1 MQPINLW
8 FPAAASVI
16 AFAIALVT
24 VPAVR
29 KLALRIG
36 LVDRPDQHRKIH
48 SRDVALGGGIAIAI
62 TIAATAAIAFLLPS
76 VTRDILSRNPRELL
90 GILGGLAVVF
100 CLGLWDDV
108 FHIRARYKL
117 IGQIFAA
124 GIVAFSGIVVDKVG
138 LGFASWDLGIL
149 SVPATIFWLVLCMNA
164 LNLIDG
170 ADGLAA
176 TISIILFATIAAIAF
191 TLENEV
197 TAFVALVMCGALL
210 GFLCFNFPPASIFLG
225 DCGSLT
231 IGLLAGSL
239 AIHSCTKGAAALAI
253 TAPMAMWIIPIMDVA
268 MAVLRRRLTGRG
280 LSTTDRLHLHH
291 CLLNRGLTN
300 KQLLATAATIGC
312 VSGFGAWLTIRFH
325 NQWFAVL
332 VGGAVVLFLVGSRLF
347 GHAEMRLAGHHLAT
361 WKRSIFA
368 RKTTDARRGWGGQ
381 VHLQGSRPWE
391 ELWNQ
396 LIDASDD
403 LGVLRLRLDLNLPW
417 LHEAFHATWQC
428 PTSEAL
434 NKQIHLQLPLHVNER
449 PIGVLTVAGHSGPE
463 NSAWL
468 MKLAE
473 FLNDFQVQVQLI
485 YERSQTPDSSDSS
498 KADAALI
505 AQAAILTGTESTPSA
520 AQ

>member
-1 MQPINLW
+1 MQQMNLW

-16 AFAIALVT
+16 AFAIALVS

-29 KLALRIG
+29 KFALRIG

-48 SRDVALGGGIAIAI
+48 ARDVSLGGGVAIAI
-62 TIAATAAIAFLLPS
+62 TMGATAAIAFFFPS
-76 VTRDILSRNPRELL
+76 VTRDILSRNPRELV
-90 GILGGLAVVF
+90 GILGGLAVAF
-100 CLGLWDDV
+100 CLGLWDDA

-117 IGQIFAA
+117 IGQIVAA
-124 GIVAFSGIVVDKVG
+124 GIVAISGIVVDKVG
-138 LGFASWDLGIL
+138 LGVANWELGIL

-197 TAFVALVMCGALL
+197 TAFVALAMCGALL
-210 GFLCFNFPPASIFLG
+210 GFLYYNFPPASIFLG

-300 KQLLATAATIGC
+300 KQLLGAAATIGC

-347 GHAEMRLAGHHLAT
+347 GHVELRLAGHHLSS
-361 WKRSIFA
+361 WRRSMFSRGA
-368 RKTTDARRGWGGQ
+368 SDERRGWGGQ
-381 VHLQGSRPWE
+381 VHLQGTRPWE
-391 ELWNQ
+391 DLWSQ
-396 LIDASDD
+396 LIDASDT
-403 LGVLRLRLDLNLPW
+403 LGVCRLRLDLNLPW

-428 PTSEAL
+428 PTSEAQNRL
-434 NKQIHLQLPLHVNER
+434 IHVQLPLQVGRR

-468 MKLAE
+468 MKLAD
-473 FLNDFQVQVQLI
+473 FLNDFQEQVQLI
-485 YERSQTPDSSDSS
+485 YERSQNPDSNDSSDS
-498 KADAALI
+498 KALSITPASLP
-505 AQAAILTGTESTPSA
+505 QATESTSA